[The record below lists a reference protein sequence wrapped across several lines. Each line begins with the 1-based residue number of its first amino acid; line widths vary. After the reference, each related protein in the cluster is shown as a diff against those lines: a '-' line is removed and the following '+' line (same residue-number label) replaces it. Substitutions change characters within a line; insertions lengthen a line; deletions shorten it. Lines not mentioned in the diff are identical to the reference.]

1 MAGGSEALSVAPP
14 KAIVQQRRATLSCQS
29 SPNQDRR
36 QWHLSPDVEYMHAT
50 PPHVPWLTSCLLWSS
65 LLPLHPPPPPF
76 SPPSALLP
84 FISGSFA
91 DTEVF
96 FWGSARPP
104 PHGTARLQDS
114 GTLPVPLGTDPS
126 LCPATQP
133 PAGWMGSYL
142 VTAPTM
148 FGTVT
153 LSNLLPWSVYHATQL
168 FLNSIYFPYWIN
180 EFEYLHMPES
190 HLGFSFHKTPVKVY
204 LIFLLDF
211 SVLFILIIKI
221 FMYVIHVN
229 YVACVLLYLLLFFL
243 SMVFFI
249 I

>member
-1 MAGGSEALSVAPP
+1 MSEQPQPRQAP
-14 KAIVQQRRATLSCQS
+14 VTL
-29 SPNQDRR
+29 
-36 QWHLSPDVEYMHAT
+36 
-50 PPHVPWLTSCLLWSS
+50 VPWCGVYAC
-65 LLPLHPPPPPF
+65 HPPPCPLTYFLPALIIPAAPS
-76 SPPSALLP
+76 SPSSPLLP
-84 FISGSFA
+84 SLSIVTIHLGKLCWYRG
-91 DTEVF
+91 VF
-96 FWGSARPP
+96 LRFCPP

-114 GTLPVPLGTDPS
+114 GTLPVPLGTDPF